1 MDEGVAGSGRA
12 AKHRK
17 VFINSL
23 FYQFCFSEFLCR
35 LKDLIL
41 QYGTPDMM
49 PKNRDKA
56 KKVEFV
62 IAVVD
67 LLRSKYGNDYQ
78 QVATLL
84 QAESKSATKKK
95 GFGG

>member
-1 MDEGVAGSGRA
+1 
-12 AKHRK
+12 
-17 VFINSL
+17 
-23 FYQFCFSEFLCR
+23 
-35 LKDLIL
+35 
-41 QYGTPDMM
+41 MM

-78 QVATLL
+78 QVAKLL